1 MFIFGIQKIALLTLI
16 PAFLSTSLV
25 GSPVQNPQITGNT
38 EKKSPC
44 RIEVS
49 VAHLSTYLKEFKNT
63 RAVKVN
69 ADSICNKPLQN
80 LTIYVEIHKKGWLN
94 DHLVDTFQSSEYSY
108 VAANRKTI
116 YEGAFVICKNLRS
129 TEYYGIAY
137 SRALE
142 DGIWEFA
149 PKAKSIKTLPL
160 RCGT

>member
-80 LTIYVEIHKKGWLN
+80 L
-94 DHLVDTFQSSEYSY
+94 
-108 VAANRKTI
+108 
-116 YEGAFVICKNLRS
+116 RS

-137 SRALE
+137 SLALE